1 MKTVASLA
9 DARKMALRHGAA
21 LEVDGATF
29 NASRARSMP
38 PAPKIPPATTP
49 LPVPV
54 PVPQAAAA
62 LPTEPGLST
71 AEVERMM
78 AAMDQVWRGQ
88 LDALARALDEALRAK
103 AVPAPAPAPA
113 RLKKFNVTYDAMG
126 RVDVVVPTY
135 EK

>member
-29 NASRARSMP
+29 NAGRARSTP
-38 PAPKIPPATTP
+38 PAPKPPPA
-49 LPVPV
+49 
-54 PVPQAAAA
+54 PQAAAA
-62 LPTEPGLST
+62 PPPEPGLSL

-103 AVPAPAPAPA
+103 VVPAPAPAPA
-113 RLKKFNVTYDAMG
+113 RLKKFNVTYDTIG
-126 RVDVVVPTY
+126 RVDVVVPIYTS
-135 EK
+135 EAT

>member
-29 NASRARSMP
+29 NAGRARSTPPEPKPP
-38 PAPKIPPATTP
+38 PA
-49 LPVPV
+49 
-54 PVPQAAAA
+54 PQAAAA
-62 LPTEPGLST
+62 PPPEPSLSLT
-71 AEVERMM
+71 EVEAMM
-78 AAMDQVWRGQ
+78 AARDQVWRGQ
-88 LDALARALDEALRAK
+88 FEALARLLNESLRAK
-103 AVPAPAPAPA
+103 TTHAASPPPA

-135 EK
+135 ET